1 MEERTE
7 MINDKKVLFSGM
19 QATGNLTLGNYLG
32 ALKNWVSLSDEYEC
46 FYSVVD
52 LHSITVRQDAAV
64 LRKRARALLTLYI
77 AAGLDP
83 EKNCIYY
90 QSHVSGHAELSW
102 ILNCFTYMG
111 ELNRM
116 TQFKDK
122 AAKHADN
129 INAGLYTYPVLMAAD
144 ILLYQAD
151 VVPVGIDQMQ
161 HLELTRDVAQRFNGV
176 YGDVFTIPQAY
187 IGKVGAKIM
196 SLQDP
201 SKKMSKS
208 DENPNASIY
217 LMDDPDTIMRKCK
230 RAVTDSEAQ
239 ILYREEQPGIRN
251 LIDIYSACT
260 GKKPEEVVKEFDG
273 KGYGE
278 FKMAVGEA
286 VISVLKPLQDRCE
299 ALSKDKAY
307 IDSMIKANAEKAGY
321 VAAKTLRKVQRKVGF
336 PDRVRG

>member
-1 MEERTE
+1 

-32 ALKNWVSLSDEYEC
+32 ALKNWVTLSDEYEC

-52 LHSITVRQDAAV
+52 MHSITVRQDPAT

-90 QSHVSGHAELSW
+90 QSHVSGHAELAW

-129 INAGLYTYPVLMAAD
+129 INAGLFTYPVLMAAD

-161 HLELTRDVAQRFNGV
+161 HLELTRDIAERFNNI
-176 YGDVFTIPQAY
+176 YGDVFTIP
-187 IGKVGAKIM
+187 
-196 SLQDP
+196 
-201 SKKMSKS
+201 
-208 DENPNASIY
+208 
-217 LMDDPDTIMRKCK
+217 
-230 RAVTDSEAQ
+230 
-239 ILYREEQPGIRN
+239 
-251 LIDIYSACT
+251 
-260 GKKPEEVVKEFDG
+260 
-273 KGYGE
+273 
-278 FKMAVGEA
+278 
-286 VISVLKPLQDRCE
+286 
-299 ALSKDKAY
+299 
-307 IDSMIKANAEKAGY
+307 
-321 VAAKTLRKVQRKVGF
+321 
-336 PDRVRG
+336 

>member
-1 MEERTE
+1 ML
-7 MINDKKVLFSGM
+7 NDKKVLFSGM
-19 QATGNLTLGNYLG
+19 QSTGNLTLGNYLG
-32 ALKNWVSLSDEYEC
+32 ALKNWVTLSDEYEC

-52 LHSITVRQDAAV
+52 MHSITVRQNPAE

-90 QSHVSGHAELSW
+90 QSHVSGHAELAW
-102 ILNCFTYMG
+102 IINCFTYMG
-111 ELNRM
+111 ELQRM

-122 AAKHADN
+122 SAKHADN
-129 INAGLYTYPVLMAAD
+129 INAGLFTYPVLMAAD
-144 ILLYQAD
+144 ILLSQAD
-151 VVPVGIDQMQ
+151 VVPVGKDQMQ
-161 HLELTRDVAQRFNGV
+161 HLEITRDIAQRFNSI
-176 YGDVFTIPQAY
+176 YGDVFTIPEAY

-217 LMDDPDTIMRKCK
+217 LMDDPDTIMRKFK

-239 ILYREEQPGIRN
+239 VRYRDEQPGIKN
-251 LIDIYSACT
+251 LIDIYCACT
-260 GKKPEEVVKEFDG
+260 GKTPADVEREFDG

-278 FKMAVGEA
+278 FKPAVGEA
-286 VISVLKPLQDRCE
+286 VVDVLRPLQERVADLE
-299 ALSKDKAY
+299 KDKAY
-307 IDSMIKANAEKAGY
+307 IDGIIKNNAEKAQY
-321 VAAKTLRKVQRKVGF
+321 YSNKTLRKVQKKIGF
-336 PDRVRG
+336 PERIR

>member
-1 MEERTE
+1 
-7 MINDKKVLFSGM
+7 MINGKKVLYSGM

-32 ALKNWVSLSDEYEC
+32 ALKNWVDLCEEYEC
-46 FYSVVD
+46 FYGVVD
-52 LHSITVRQDAAV
+52 LHSITVRQDPFV
-64 LRKRARALLTLYI
+64 LRQRARNLLTIYM

-83 EKNCIYY
+83 EKNCLYY

-102 ILNCFTYMG
+102 ILSCFTYMG

-217 LMDDPDTIMRKCK
+217 LMDDPDTIIRKCK